1 MTTRTVMATPSS
13 VLSLRGLALDV
24 DHAAECDD
32 PRSPGLSE
40 EWHDI
45 LEVHTPNSARRGA
58 KWDPASSPAGIRDGY
73 SRASCPRDAP
83 TCPTGGPKFRKRETP
98 FPFPPAGCR

>member
-73 SRASCPRDAP
+73 SRASCPRDA
-83 TCPTGGPKFRKRETP
+83 RRVRLAVIIREEAAP
-98 FPFPPAGCR
+98 LHVPRGVM